1 MRYPLLRFISGM
13 GEALAPRSVSEQCLT
28 FSFRQISHL
37 QATTSRSSLTPDAP
51 PLISPIPGREYN
63 SWRYPKR
70 TFDMPAEINAIV
82 RKRQAEQPTIP
93 DYRPPPLEAR
103 EISQRSRRVGCI
115 AVKAGM
121 TQDWDENGARV
132 PLTILFVDD
141 CQVCNDPV
149 PMRPCMMP

>member
-1 MRYPLLRFISGM
+1 MRCLLLRLVSGM
-13 GEALAPRSVSEQCLT
+13 GEALTPRFVSEQCLA

-37 QATTSRSSLTPDAP
+37 HATTSRSSLTPEASP
-51 PLISPIPGREYN
+51 FLPPIPAREYN

-70 TFDMPAEINAIV
+70 TFDMPADIKAIV
-82 RKRQAEQPTIP
+82 RKQQAEQPTIP
-93 DYRPPPLEAR
+93 EYQPPPLEVR
-103 EISQRSRRVGCI
+103 EISQQSRRVGCI

-141 CQVCNDPV
+141 CQVCCYGPV
-149 PMRPCMMP
+149 PMHA